1 MGLIANVFDA
11 DFEIHLCLLWEDKGT
26 REIIAVLSL
35 RLRYSGINWHS
46 GYSIKVQ
53 WSMWGKRINC
63 LFAFHDQLAVEL
75 FRDFLRRSNRRLDYP
90 EHDCRRKSVVFLN
103 PSQIQWAA

>member
-11 DFEIHLCLLWEDKGT
+11 DFEIHLCPLWEDKGT

-46 GYSIKVQ
+46 GFIELNQ
-53 WSMWGKRINC
+53 
-63 LFAFHDQLAVEL
+63 QL
-75 FRDFLRRSNRRLDYP
+75 D
-90 EHDCRRKSVVFLN
+90 
-103 PSQIQWAA
+103 